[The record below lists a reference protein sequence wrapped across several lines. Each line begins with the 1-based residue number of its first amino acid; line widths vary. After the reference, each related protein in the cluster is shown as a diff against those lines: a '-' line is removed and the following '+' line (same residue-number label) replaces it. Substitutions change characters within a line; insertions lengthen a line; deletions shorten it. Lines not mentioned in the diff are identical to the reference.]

1 MNSADNV
8 ITYSKVR
15 TALQKSTQQLPLALS
30 SNHQRKTPRKRK
42 KKQIQMSHSKT
53 KKKDAGTS
61 QRNEELVVF
70 SCRGVMCRLL
80 VPPIGKQ
87 ALL

>member
-30 SNHQRKTPRKRK
+30 SNHQRKTPHKRK
-42 KKQIQMSHSKT
+42 KKTNPDVTFIN
-53 KKKDAGTS
+53 KKE
-61 QRNEELVVF
+61 R
-70 SCRGVMCRLL
+70 CRH
-80 VPPIGKQ
+80 KSAQ
-87 ALL
+87 